1 MEQVKI
7 PKEIEKFLT
16 HISIEKGF
24 SPKTSKAYGKDLAQF
39 AEFAFKSPLVEKK
52 GTSGA
57 IDFEKMEVIAV
68 RSFVAEL
75 HRKKLAPS
83 SIERKLSAL
92 RAFFR
97 YLAREGMVEK
107 NIAEAVPLP
116 KKPKKM
122 PKFLSVDEAFALMDS
137 ADKGSPTMLR
147 DRAMLELFYSS
158 GLRIAELQG
167 LNAEDVDL
175 TGNLVRVMGKGSK
188 ERIIPVGKKAAVAIR
203 ELMKSNGKDSGPL
216 FYSRL
221 KKRLSMRQTYE
232 VVVKHGIRAGII
244 KRLTPHM
251 IRHTFATHMLNGG
264 ADLRAIQELLGHSSL
279 GTTEKYTHV
288 GIERLMNVYD
298 SAHPHARKRRGGG

>member
-1 MEQVKI
+1 M
-7 PKEIEKFLT
+7 
-16 HISIEKGF
+16 EKGF

-39 AEFAFKSPLVEKK
+39 AEFAFKSSLTEKNK
-52 GTSGA
+52 KTGA
-57 IDFEKMEVIAV
+57 LDFTKMEVMAV

-92 RAFFR
+92 RSFFR
-97 YLAREGMVEK
+97 YLAREGIVDK

-116 KKPKKM
+116 KKPKKT

-137 ADKGSPTMLR
+137 TDKKSPTSLR

-158 GLRIAELQG
+158 GLRIAELQS
-167 LNAEDVDL
+167 LNAESVDL
-175 TGNLVRVMGKGSK
+175 TEHLVRVMGKGSK
-188 ERIIPVGKKAAVAIR
+188 ERIVPVGKKAIDAIR
-203 ELMKSNGKDSGPL
+203 SLIAENGKQSGPL
-216 FYSRL
+216 FISNR
-221 KKRLSMRQTYE
+221 KRRLSMRQTYE
-232 VVVKHGIRAGII
+232 VVVQHGIKAGII

-264 ADLRAIQELLGHSSL
+264 ADLRAIQELLGHASL
-279 GTTEKYTHV
+279 ATTEKYTHV

-298 SAHPHARKRRGGG
+298 NAHPHARKEGRGK